1 MGAMIVFA
9 HEQGQTGLL
18 EESILAALL
27 PLFPLGTV
35 LFPGMV
41 LPLHIFEQRY
51 RTMIARRMN
60 EDPMFGVVLTRSGR
74 EVGDQPEVHAVGTAA
89 SLLEAVRYS
98 DGRFDI
104 AVRGGRRFN
113 VVDGNWDEG
122 YLTGTVEWLPDADLA
137 AAGPEDATRLM
148 VQVRLAFDAY
158 LEAFERR
165 AGVRVERAELGHD
178 PGEIGYAI
186 CSMMPFDALKRQ
198 RLLEAPDA
206 KSLLEDL
213 LGMVRRERE
222 LLVSTGI
229 GGANFDHP
237 GTRFSTN

>member
-1 MGAMIVFA
+1 MA
-9 HEQGQTGLL
+9 
-18 EESILAALL
+18 
-27 PLFPLGTV
+27 
-35 LFPGMV
+35 

-113 VVDGNWDEG
+113 VVDGDWDEG
-122 YLTGTVEWLPDADLA
+122 YLTGTVEWLPEADPA
-137 AAGPEDATRLM
+137 ASGPESATRLM

-178 PGEIGYAI
+178 PGDIGYAI

-213 LGMVRRERE
+213 LGLVRRERE

-229 GGANFDHP
+229 GGANIDHP